1 MDRSFADHRAVVY
14 SDPLPS
20 ARPFGCL
27 RSGVTSLAQERKRHE
42 STDRT
47 SDGLYG
53 TSDASGVHG
62 VSTHPRASTA
72 RGVYGESSS
81 PGAATFGPNHAAS
94 GNGIGA
100 EGRSESP
107 AGIAVTGRA
116 THSGAGVLGATGTGA
131 VIRIDPGRD
140 DGAPRFGRSLRVA
153 LLASPLLPIPPEG
166 YAGTERVVAALAEGL
181 IARGH
186 RVTLFGAGD
195 STLPCE
201 IVPVTPRALWPS
213 GFRGNDF
220 PFQVLGVARAWQQA
234 SRFDII
240 HSHVEDCGFLL
251 ARHGPIPVLSTLH
264 SRLDVDGKRDLLDAF
279 SDVPL
284 AAISESQRRWHPGAN
299 WVATIHH
306 GLPLERMPFSP
317 TPGPYLA
324 LVGRISPEKGIA
336 ESIQVARASGIP
348 LRIAAKL
355 REDEERVYFEAVVQ
369 PALGEHVEYLGELA
383 PERRDPL
390 LAGARAT
397 LMLGAWPEPF
407 GLVAIESLATGTPVI
422 ARRAGALPEIIEHG
436 VDGFIV
442 DDLIEAQLAV
452 RLAAGLDRALIR
464 QRALAR
470 FGADAMVDAYVTVY
484 RQLIGARRPAASMP
498 IEAPSAVPPEL
509 HDHARAQ

>member
-1 MDRSFADHRAVVY
+1 MSRRT
-14 SDPLPS
+14 P
-20 ARPFGCL
+20 
-27 RSGVTSLAQERKRHE
+27 
-42 STDRT
+42 T
-47 SDGLYG
+47 SDGVYG
-53 TSDASGVHG
+53 TSCATRVHRVSTQPSASMAWGVH
-62 VSTHPRASTA
+62 
-72 RGVYGESSS
+72 GESSS
-81 PGAATFGPNHAAS
+81 PGAGTFGRKHTAS
-94 GNGIGA
+94 GNGLRA
-100 EGRSESP
+100 EGRWERP
-107 AGIAVTGRA
+107 AGIPVTGWA
-116 THSGAGVLGATGTGA
+116 THSGAGVIGATGTGA
-131 VIRIDPGRD
+131 VIRIDPDRD
-140 DGAPRFGRSLRVA
+140 GKASKFGRSLRVA
-153 LLASPLLPIPPEG
+153 LLVSPLLPIPPEG
-166 YAGTERVVAALAEGL
+166 YAGTERVIAALAEGL

-186 RVTLFGAGD
+186 QVTLFAAGD
-195 STLPCE
+195 SSLPCE

-213 GFRGNDF
+213 GFHGNDF
-220 PFQVLGVARAWQQA
+220 PFQALTVARAWQQA
-234 SRFDII
+234 TRFDII

-251 ARHGPIPVLSTLH
+251 ARHGPTPVLSTLH

-317 TPGPYLA
+317 TPGLYLA
-324 LVGRISPEKGIA
+324 LVGRMSSEKGIV
-336 ESIQVARASGIP
+336 ESIQVARACGIP

-355 REDEERVYFEAVVQ
+355 REEDEQAYFESVVQ

-383 PERRDPL
+383 PARRDPL

-397 LMLGAWPEPF
+397 MMLGAWPEPF

-442 DDLIEAQLAV
+442 DDLLEAQLAV

-470 FGADAMVDAYVTVY
+470 FGADAMVDAYVAVY
-484 RQLIGARRPAASMP
+484 RQLIGARRSAASIP
-498 IEAPSAVPPEL
+498 LEAPPAIPPDL